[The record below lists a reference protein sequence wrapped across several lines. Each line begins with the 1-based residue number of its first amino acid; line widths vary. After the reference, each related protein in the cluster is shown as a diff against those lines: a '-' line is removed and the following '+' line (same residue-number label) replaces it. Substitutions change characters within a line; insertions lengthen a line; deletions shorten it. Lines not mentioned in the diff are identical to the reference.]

1 MDNRVYWIWLSLCFS
16 HGSGKPQQLVE
27 SEDAAS
33 IYQNRQTICQ
43 SVDYLTSRDGD
54 RLCKIS
60 LERAK
65 LVLERCGELGIRVVT
80 LNDPVYPEKLRH
92 IYGAPLVLYVQG
104 DISYLNDVPAVAV
117 VGTREA
123 SQYGMNVTGNLSYQL
138 ASTGVTVVSGCAV
151 GIDEYAHRGALK
163 AGGRTV
169 GVLGCGHDVDYPAKN
184 KNLKQEILKRGGALI
199 GELPPGT
206 PVNGRYFPVRNR
218 IMAGLSD
225 GVLVTEA
232 PAKSGA
238 LITARLAND
247 LDRDV
252 FCVPPYNI
260 FDTKYL
266 GVVPLLRE
274 GAKAVF
280 DVTDILEEYTV
291 QYEGRIDLERITR
304 PVIVPANKE
313 SEPELKVAGESAYR
327 GSQKV
332 ASDSHQ
338 TQKEKFPAPEE
349 LTDKQKKLYDILTF
363 DPVHADDLARE
374 VGWEIYEVL
383 SVLTELELLEL
394 VTAHS
399 GRRYSLS

>member
-1 MDNRVYWIWLSLCFS
+1 MDNRAYWIWLSLCFS
-16 HGSGKPQQLVE
+16 YGSGKPQQLVE
-27 SEDAAS
+27 SEDIVS
-33 IYQNRQTICQ
+33 IYENRETLCESI
-43 SVDYLTSRDGD
+43 DYLTPRDGA
-54 RLCKIS
+54 RLQKIS

-65 LVLERCGELGIRVVT
+65 LVLERCDELGVRVVSIK
-80 LNDPVYPEKLRH
+80 DPEYPEKLRH
-92 IYGAPLVLYVQG
+92 VYGAPLVLYVQG
-104 DISYLNDVPAVAV
+104 DISYLNDTPVVTV

-123 SQYGMNVTGNLSYQL
+123 SQYGKNVTGNLSYQL
-138 ASTGVTVVSGCAV
+138 ALTGVTIVSGCAV

-169 GVLGCGHDVDYPAKN
+169 GVLGCGHDIDYPAKN
-184 KNLKQEILKRGGALI
+184 KKLKQQILNRGGALI

-206 PVNGRYFPVRNR
+206 SVNGKYFPVRNR
-218 IMAGLSD
+218 IMAGLAD

-232 PAKSGA
+232 PVKSGA

-260 FDTKYL
+260 FDANYL

-291 QYEGRIDLERITR
+291 QYEGRLDLGQIAK
-304 PVIVPANKE
+304 PVITV
-313 SEPELKVAGESAYR
+313 SGGEPELKVASESVYR
-327 GSQKV
+327 SS
-332 ASDSHQ
+332 SDSTVAQESHAPR
-338 TQKEKFPAPEE
+338 EKQPVPEK
-349 LTDKQKKLYDILTF
+349 LTEKQKKLYEVLTF
-363 DPVHADDLARE
+363 EPVHADDLARE
-374 VGWEIYEVL
+374 VGLEIYEILTVL
-383 SVLTELELLEL
+383 SELELLGL

-399 GRRYSLS
+399 GRRYSLA

>member
-1 MDNRVYWIWLSLCFS
+1 MDDRAYWIWLSLCFS
-16 HGSGKPQQLVE
+16 YGSGKPQQLAE
-27 SEDAAS
+27 AEDIIS
-33 IYQNRQTICQ
+33 IYENRETICE
-43 SVDYLTSRDGD
+43 SVDYLMPRDGD
-54 RLCKIS
+54 RLRKIS
-60 LERAK
+60 LERAH
-65 LVLERCGELGIRVVT
+65 LILERCDELGVRVVPIS
-80 LNDPVYPEKLRH
+80 DPGYPEKLRH
-92 IYGAPLVLYVQG
+92 VYGAPLVLYVQG
-104 DISYLNDVPAVAV
+104 NISYLNDTPAITV

-123 SQYGMNVTGNLSYQL
+123 SDYGKSVTGNLSYQL
-138 ASTGVTVVSGCAV
+138 ALAGAVVVSGCAV

-169 GVLGCGHDVDYPAKN
+169 GVLGCGHDIDYPAKN
-184 KNLKQEILKRGGALI
+184 KRLKQEILNRGGALI

-206 PVNGRYFPVRNR
+206 SVNGKYFPVRNR
-218 IMAGLSD
+218 IMAGLAN

-232 PAKSGA
+232 PVKSGA

-260 FDTKYL
+260 YDTRYT

-291 QYEGRIDLERITR
+291 QYEGRLDLGRLERPAIT
-304 PVIVPANKE
+304 VTGGG
-313 SEPELKVAGESAYR
+313 PELKVASESVYR
-327 GSQKV
+327 SSQKTV
-332 ASDSHQ
+332 PKGADVPR
-338 TQKEKFPAPEE
+338 EKPPAPHG
-349 LTDKQKKLYDILTF
+349 LTEKQKALYEILTVE
-363 DPVHADDLARE
+363 PIHADDLARE
-374 VGWEIYEVL
+374 VGWEIYEIL

-399 GRRYSLS
+399 GRRYSLA